1 MPVLFFLTIVVQLL
15 FAYHVHRTG
24 RNMYWIFLILMI
36 PGMGCLIYF
45 VVEVLPEVLRGP
57 GALKM
62 KKRFLHARDP
72 DKDFREAKY
81 AFETAP
87 TVANRIHLAQMLMAR
102 RDYDPVIALLE
113 PALTDNFKDDVL
125 LLEGLAY
132 AYYDKGD
139 FKNALAYI
147 QKIFDREDESAPQDY
162 IKLLRARAHIA
173 LGEFE
178 TARAQLA
185 HLIQFFTGEE
195 ARIALAQ
202 LLERMGAPDEA
213 RAIYQDI
220 VTRAKHAPKHYQN
233 YERQW
238 IEMAQ
243 QKLQKI

>member
-1 MPVLFFLTIVVQLL
+1 MPVLFFLTITVQLL

-45 VVEVLPEVLRGP
+45 VVEVLPEVLRGQ
-57 GALKM
+57 GAQNM
-62 KKRFLHARDP
+62 KKKFLHARDP
-72 DKDFREAKY
+72 DKDFRAAKY
-81 AFETAP
+81 AYETAP
-87 TVANRIHLAQMLMAR
+87 TVANRIHLAQMLTAR
-102 RDYDPVIALLE
+102 REFDPVIALLE
-113 PALTDNFKDDVL
+113 PALSGNFKDDVL

-139 FKNALAYI
+139 FRNALAYI
-147 QKIFDREDESAPQDY
+147 QKIFDREDENPPQDY

-178 TARAQLA
+178 TARVQLA
-185 HLIQFFTGEE
+185 HLVQFFTGEE

-202 LLERMGAPDEA
+202 LLERMDRPDEA

-220 VTRAKHAPKHYQN
+220 VTRSKHAPQHYQK
-233 YERQW
+233 YEAQW
-238 IEMAQ
+238 IELAKR
-243 QKLQKI
+243 KL